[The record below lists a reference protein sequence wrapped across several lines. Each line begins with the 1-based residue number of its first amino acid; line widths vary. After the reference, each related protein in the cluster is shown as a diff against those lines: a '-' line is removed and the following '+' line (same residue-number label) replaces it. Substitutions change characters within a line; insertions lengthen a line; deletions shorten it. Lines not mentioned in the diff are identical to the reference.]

1 MVLRLIGVL
10 GDITIERT
18 TVADESALR
27 ERSTCSLDASAF
39 GSEAAPGSESSVLL
53 GL

>member
-27 ERSTCSLDASAF
+27 VRSTLFVGCVSLRLRGRA
-39 GSEAAPGSESSVLL
+39 GQ
-53 GL
+53 